1 MNMIR
6 HDHIATYCDVEGL
19 LGALGKKNEGSVNII
34 LCQNPLAFVRAERDE
49 IKRTCCE
56 NPAQAWWSSSEIT
69 LHGGI
74 CTATLN
80 KLQPL

>member
-1 MNMIR
+1 
-6 HDHIATYCDVEGL
+6 
-19 LGALGKKNEGSVNII
+19 VNII
-34 LCQNPLAFVRAERDE
+34 LCQNQLAFVRAERDE
-49 IKRTCCE
+49 IQRTCCE

-80 KLQPL
+80 KLQRL

>member
-6 HDHIATYCDVEGL
+6 HHHIATYCDVEGL
-19 LGALGKKNEGSVNII
+19 LGALRKKNERSVNLI
-34 LCQNPLAFVRAERDE
+34 LCQNPLSFMRAERDE
-49 IKRTCCE
+49 VKRTCWE
-56 NPAQAWWSSSEIT
+56 DPAQAWWSSSEIT
-69 LHGGI
+69 LHEGI

>member
-1 MNMIR
+1 
-6 HDHIATYCDVEGL
+6 
-19 LGALGKKNEGSVNII
+19 VNLI
-34 LCQNPLAFVRAERDE
+34 LCQNPPAFVRAERDE
-49 IKRTCCE
+49 VKRTCCE
-56 NPAQAWWSSSEIT
+56 DPAQARWSSSEIT